1 MVLII
6 SQELAL
12 REHEGLTYGVKL
24 NSIVFLGPRISVHAH
39 CSEGPLADVSN
50 IDEVVITLGDLIR

>member
-12 REHEGLTYGVKL
+12 GEHEGLTYGVEL
-24 NSIVFLGPRISVHAH
+24 HGIVHLGPRISVHAH
-39 CSEGPLADVSN
+39 CSEGPLANVSD
-50 IDEVVITLGDLIR
+50 IDEVVITLGDLVR